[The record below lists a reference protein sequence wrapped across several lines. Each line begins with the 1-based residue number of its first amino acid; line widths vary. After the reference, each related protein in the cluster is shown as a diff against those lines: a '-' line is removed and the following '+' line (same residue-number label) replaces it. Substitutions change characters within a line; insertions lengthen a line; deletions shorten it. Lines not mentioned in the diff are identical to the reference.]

1 MPLPPPRNNMAD
13 WTRALSSLRWPLAFV
28 VACAIAVG
36 AYIWTVRTGAQTAVD
51 VGRSIGSIADRF
63 RTGNITTA
71 FLASI
76 PELTS
81 TGSGNLEVATASA
94 TETFTRSDERRIL
107 WDWVSLGQTIT
118 EIRADVT
125 YRYYVSF
132 NDHWDIGISNHT
144 CIVKVP
150 ALRPSLP
157 PAIHTDT
164 MEKRT
169 ERGWLRFDADQQM
182 AELEKAITPTL
193 VQYASNP
200 KHLNLVRETA
210 RKTVAEFVR
219 RWLLK
224 EDHWR
229 SDRLSAIIVV
239 FADEEMSDLTLVV
252 PTLQLRD

>member
-1 MPLPPPRNNMAD
+1 M
-13 WTRALSSLRWPLAFV
+13 
-28 VACAIAVG
+28 
-36 AYIWTVRTGAQTAVD
+36 WTVRTAAETAVD
-51 VGRSIGSIADRF
+51 SLSGIADRF
-63 RTGNITTA
+63 RTGRITNT

-94 TETFTRSDERRIL
+94 RETFTRSDERRIL
-107 WDWVSLGQTIT
+107 WDWVSLGQTVT

-132 NDHWDIGISNHT
+132 NDPWEIDTSDQT
-144 CIVKVP
+144 CIVKAP
-150 ALRPSLP
+150 PLRPSLP
-157 PAIHTDT
+157 PAVHTDT
-164 MEKRT
+164 IEKRT

-193 VQYASNP
+193 VQYASDP
-200 KHLNLVRETA
+200 RHLTLVRETA

-219 RWLLK
+219 RWLLN

-229 SDRLSAIIVV
+229 SDRFREIKVV
-239 FADEEMSDLTLVV
+239 FADEEISDLTSIA
-252 PTLQLRD
+252 PTVHLPD

>member
-1 MPLPPPRNNMAD
+1 MPLPPSRNNID
-13 WTRALSSLRWPLAFV
+13 WTKVLSSFRWPLVFV
-28 VACAIAVG
+28 AACAIAVG
-36 AYIWTVRTGAQTAVD
+36 AYIWTVRTGAQTAEN
-51 VGRSIGSIADRF
+51 VGRSIGGIAERF
-63 RTGNITTA
+63 RTGKITTT

-107 WDWVSLGQTIT
+107 WDWVSLGQTVT
-118 EIRADVT
+118 EIRAKVT

-132 NDHWDIGISNHT
+132 NDLWDIEMSDHT

-157 PAIHTDT
+157 PAIHTET
-164 MEKRT
+164 LEKKT
-169 ERGWLRFDADQQM
+169 ERGWLRFDAERQM
-182 AELEKAITPTL
+182 AELEKAITPTIE
-193 VQYASNP
+193 QYAFSSG
-200 KHLNLVRETA
+200 HLNLVRETA

-229 SDRLSAIIVV
+229 SDRFRAIIVV
-239 FADEEMSDLTLVV
+239 FADEKISDLTSVA

>member
-1 MPLPPPRNNMAD
+1 MQFPQPRNNVSA
-13 WTRALSSLRWPLAFV
+13 WAQVLSSLRWPVAFV
-28 VACAIAVG
+28 LACAIGVG
-36 AYIWTVRTGAQTAVD
+36 AYIYTVRTGAQAAAD
-51 VGRSIGSIADRF
+51 VGRSIGGIAARF
-63 RTGNITTA
+63 RTGTITTA

-76 PELTS
+76 PKLTS

-94 TETFTRSDERRIL
+94 TETFTRSDELRIL
-107 WDWVSLGQTIT
+107 WDLVSLGQTVT
-118 EIRADVT
+118 EIRAEVT
-125 YRYYVSF
+125 YRYYVSL
-132 NDHWDIGISNHT
+132 NDHWDIGISNQT
-144 CIVKVP
+144 CVVKVP

-169 ERGWLRFDADQQM
+169 DRGWLRFDADQQM
-182 AELEKAITPTL
+182 AELEKAITPML

-200 KHLNLVRETA
+200 QHLNLARETA
-210 RKTVAEFVR
+210 RKTVAEFVQ

-229 SDRLSAIIVV
+229 SDRFNSIKVV
-239 FADEEMSDLTLVV
+239 FAGEEMSDLTLVA